1 MRYRSLRVRPLLA
14 AFTIL
19 SLASSFGCSIWD
31 ELDSANEKMDAF
43 SKTKGEEEEE
53 AATVDPDAP
62 LTPQARST
70 KWWSQAR
77 SLDSKPMAES
87 IVRCR
92 LNGGQQFMRR
102 DECLNRG
109 GKPQGVSS

>member
-1 MRYRSLRVRPLLA
+1 MRYRCLKVRSLLTAL
-14 AFTIL
+14 TIL
-19 SLASSFGCSIWD
+19 SLAGSFGCSIWD

-43 SKTKGEEEEE
+43 SKTKGKEE

-62 LTPQARST
+62 LTPQARSA
-70 KWWSQAR
+70 KWWSQAK

-92 LNGGQQFMRR
+92 LNGTQQFMRR

-109 GKPQGVSS
+109 GKALGVSS

>member
-19 SLASSFGCSIWD
+19 SLAGSFGCSIWD

-43 SKTKGEEEEE
+43 SKTKGEEE
-53 AATVDPDAP
+53 APTVDPEAP
-62 LTPQARST
+62 PTPQARST

-77 SLDSKPMAES
+77 SLDSKPMTES

-92 LNGGQQFMRR
+92 LNGGLQFMRR